1 MNASEG
7 RRPFSISPLSLVL
20 GAGASAAVATATLAG
35 HDMTSPEVVA
45 AFTVAGVAA
54 VANVRHREYDAQPHV
69 LRPVRTDASEAR
81 ILAPRARSMA
91 AHPSAAH
98 SPTGHS
104 DAA

>member
-7 RRPFSISPLSLVL
+7 RRPLSISPLSLVL
-20 GAGASAAVATATLAG
+20 GAGSSAVVATATLAG

-45 AFTVAGVAA
+45 AFTVAGVTA
-54 VANVRHREYDAQPHV
+54 VANVRHREYEAQPHV
-69 LRPVRTDASEAR
+69 LRPLRTDGPEAR

-91 AHPSAAH
+91 AHPSA
-98 SPTGHS
+98 GHS